1 MTSPTSGPLPVPAV
15 TLGSLPVFKPV
26 ATDEIVTIG
35 DRTGIFTP
43 LTAKGG
49 DNTDNLSKIVDVLR
63 GELAEAKSTAA
74 ALQEKLDALTAPP
87 RSADNLAEGVQNAL
101 DSLADRLGSMTNTT
115 SNFAVREF
123 TLESKVH
130 VDVTALGTI
139 GFQFVKPGETVNAAA
154 LSTVTLTVVPIP
166 KPVPDPVEGSGSGG
180 DGTAAGVPAAPRAVT
195 AGVRGADS
203 PVEALGLTAAQ
214 ADALRRAHVTTAGEL
229 ARVAT
234 RATATAEL
242 VSMLGVSRE
251 DLGRYV
257 LLAGLL
263 TVPGLEGTA
272 ARVLYEA
279 GIHDVAALARSKP
292 ATVVSRYAKAAPSVE
307 GAGRWRPKESDA
319 ASWIAAAKALTS
331 H

>member
-1 MTSPTSGPLPVPAV
+1 MTTPVAGTPLPRPEVAAAPLPVF
-15 TLGSLPVFKPV
+15 TPV

-43 LTAKGG
+43 LTAKGA
-49 DNTDNLSKIVDVLR
+49 DDTDNLAKIVDVLR
-63 GELAEAKSTAA
+63 GELAEARSTAA
-74 ALQEKLDALTAPP
+74 ALQARLDEVTSPP

-101 DSLADRLGSMTNTT
+101 DSLADRLATMTNPT

-130 VDVTALGTI
+130 VDVTPVGTI
-139 GFQFVKPGETVNAAA
+139 GFQFVRPGEVVNAAA
-154 LSTVTLTVVPIP
+154 LSTVMLTVVPVP
-166 KPVPDPVEGSGSGG
+166 KQVSDPGTPPLPAVRAPDSS
-180 DGTAAGVPAAPRAVT
+180 
-195 AGVRGADS
+195 
-203 PVEALGLTAAQ
+203 VEALGLSQAQ
-214 ADALRRAHVTTAGEL
+214 AAALRRAHITTTGEF

-263 TVPGLEGTA
+263 TVPGLDPVKA
-272 ARVLYEA
+272 SVLYES
-279 GIHDVAALARSKP
+279 GIHDAATLAGLKP
-292 ATVVSRYAKAAPSVE
+292 ATVVARYEKAASSVP
-307 GAGRWRPKESDA
+307 GAGRWRPKPEDA
-319 ASWIAAAKALTS
+319 AAWVAAATS
-331 H
+331 LVTSPQPS

>member
-1 MTSPTSGPLPVPAV
+1 MTTPTSGGPIPVAAV
-15 TLGSLPVFKPV
+15 TAASLPVFKPV

-43 LTAKGG
+43 LTSKGG

-63 GELAEAKSTAA
+63 GELAEAKSSAA
-74 ALQEKLDALTAPP
+74 ALQAKLDALTAPP

-101 DSLADRLGSMTNTT
+101 DSLADRLGAMTNTT

-123 TLESKVH
+123 ILESKVH

-139 GFQFVKPGETVNAAA
+139 GFQFVKPGEAVNAAA

-166 KPVPDPVEGSGSGG
+166 KPVPDPVDTSGG
-180 DGTAAGVPAAPRAVT
+180 PAAAGTVAVAGPGGGRA
-195 AGVRGADS
+195 VRGADS
-203 PVEALGLTAAQ
+203 PLEALGLSPAQ
-214 ADALRRAHVTTAGEL
+214 ADALRGAHVTTTSEL

-234 RATATAEL
+234 HATATAEL
-242 VSMLGVSRE
+242 VSMLGVTRE
-251 DLGRYV
+251 ELGRYV

-263 TVPGLEGTA
+263 TVPGLDGTK

-279 GIHDVAALARSKP
+279 GIHDVAALAGMKP
-292 ATVVSRYAKAAPSVE
+292 ATVVNRYAKAAASVE
-307 GAGRWRPKESDA
+307 GAGRWRPKEADA
-319 ASWIAAAKALTS
+319 ESWVVAARALTS
-331 H
+331 P

>member
-1 MTSPTSGPLPVPAV
+1 MTSPTSGGPLPVPAV
-15 TLGSLPVFKPV
+15 ALGSLPVFKPV

-43 LTAKGG
+43 LTSKGG
-49 DNTDNLSKIVDVLR
+49 DNTDNLSKIVDLLR

-74 ALQEKLDALTAPP
+74 ALQEKLDALTAPA

-139 GFQFVKPGETVNAAA
+139 GFQFVKPGEAVNAAA

-166 KPVPDPVEGSGSGG
+166 KPVPDPVDGSGAGG
-180 DGTAAGVPAAPRAVT
+180 GVTTVPRAVS

-203 PVEALGLTAAQ
+203 PLEALGLSSAQ
-214 ADALRRAHVTTAGEL
+214 ADALRSAHVTTAGEL

-234 RATATAEL
+234 HATATAEL
-242 VSMLGVSRE
+242 VSMLGVTRE
-251 DLGRYV
+251 ELGRYV

-263 TVPGLEGTA
+263 TVPGLDGTK

-279 GIHDVAALARSKP
+279 GIHDVAALSGMKP
-292 ATVVSRYAKAAPSVE
+292 ATVVSRYGKAAAAVA

-319 ASWIAAAKALTS
+319 EAWVAAAKALTS

>member
-1 MTSPTSGPLPVPAV
+1 MTSPASVSSVVRPEVVAA
-15 TLGSLPVFKPV
+15 SLPVFKPV

-43 LTAKGG
+43 LTVKGS

-63 GELAEAKSTAA
+63 GELAEAKSANA
-74 ALQEKLDALTAPP
+74 ALQAKVADLSTPA

-101 DSLADRLGSMTNTT
+101 DGLADRLGAMSNAT

-130 VDVTALGTI
+130 VDVTPVGTI
-139 GFQFVKPGETVNAAA
+139 GFQFVKPGEVVNAAA

-166 KPVPDPVEGSGSGG
+166 KPVPDPV
-180 DGTAAGVPAAPRAVT
+180 DPTPAAPALRAP
-195 AGVRGADS
+195 DS
-203 PVEALGLTAAQ
+203 PVEALGLSAGQAA
-214 ADALRRAHVTTAGEL
+214 ALRGAHIATTSEF

-251 DLGRYV
+251 ELGRYA
-257 LLAGLL
+257 LIAGLL
-263 TVPGLEGTA
+263 TVPGLDPLK
-272 ARVLYEA
+272 ARVLYES
-279 GIHDVAALARSKP
+279 GIHDTATLATMRP
-292 ATVVSRYAKAAPSVE
+292 ATVVARYAKAAAKVS
-307 GAGRWRPKESDA
+307 GAGTWRPKPEDA
-319 ASWIAAAKALTS
+319 TSWVEAAKGLAR
-331 H
+331 